1 MCARGGRLHGVPP
14 GRDLSWSGTST
25 RSRGHVRVDWEAVEV
40 TRRAESAELRGDDI
54 VAHAEDAEATRG
66 ALANLLP
73 RCAHHLSAHR
83 FVSVMLSISR
93 RTSVLSRPL
102 PVKPST
108 RFIKTPP
115 CVLIPGRRPRSEAK
129 GRGLRPRAPPSRF
142 DAAGGV
148 RTSWQASVFRGRV
161 VVRTERA
168 REPLSSSK
176 YLYPLDALFST
187 DRPDS
192 FTA

>member
-1 MCARGGRLHGVPP
+1 
-14 GRDLSWSGTST
+14 
-25 RSRGHVRVDWEAVEV
+25 
-40 TRRAESAELRGDDI
+40 
-54 VAHAEDAEATRG
+54 
-66 ALANLLP
+66 
-73 RCAHHLSAHR
+73 LSAHR